1 MGKKTATNQTSVNRI
16 NSEILSCIEKLHT
29 IKLFKNEIISENEEY
44 ELLKNSKSENTKVS
58 KKAIDKLSRSFFK
71 FSFKHAIEKFRS
83 TGGKVNLDDL
93 VSEASIGVLIA
104 IKNFQ
109 LNKWGI
115 AHENGAKLR
124 FSTYARWWIK
134 SYLNDYCIK
143 NSSMIKFCTT
153 KDDEK
158 VFYQIGNT
166 IKKLNI
172 EKKCCELDNKEIQLV
187 ANKLNVNTINIK
199 RYINCMNIS
208 NSEKETEIFLEN
220 YAFDHYEED
229 QEKIDNNIDKNNFLL
244 SEKELAIYNN
254 YIQGHNLEKIAKK
267 FKSNKETIRQ
277 SLISSAKKIY
287 PEKKFN

>member
-1 MGKKTATNQTSVNRI
+1 MGKKTATNHTNVNRI

-29 IKLFKNEIISENEEY
+29 VKLFKNEILCESEEY
-44 ELLKNSKSENTKVS
+44 ELLKNSKSEDVKVS
-58 KKAIDKLSRSFFK
+58 KKAVEKLSRCFFK
-71 FSFKHAIEKFRS
+71 FSFKHAIEKFRLI
-83 TGGKVNLDDL
+83 GGKINLDDL
-93 VSEASIGVLIA
+93 VSEANIGILIA

-115 AHENGAKLR
+115 AHENGVKLR

-158 VFYQIGNT
+158 VFYKIGDA

-172 EKKCCELDNKEIQLV
+172 EKKCCELDNNEIQLV
-187 ANKLNVNTINIK
+187 ANKLKVNTINVK
-199 RYINCMNIS
+199 RYINCMNVS
-208 NSEKETEIFLEN
+208 NSEKETEIFLAN
-220 YAFDHYEED
+220 HSFDHYEEN

-244 SEKELAIYNN
+244 SNKQLAIYNS
-254 YIQGHNLEKIAKK
+254 YIEGHNLEKIAKK
-267 FKSNKETIRQ
+267 YQSNKETIRQ
-277 SLISSAKKIY
+277 SLILSAKKIY
-287 PEKKFN
+287 PEKKIN